1 MGGLLHG
8 LRTSYT
14 GRKVSKKLP
23 TPSSH
28 CFFLASLFAQPCPLA
43 VLKNK
48 EEGRRKKG

>member
-28 CFFLASLFAQPCPLA
+28 CFFPASLFAQEPLA
-43 VLKNK
+43 ALKNK
-48 EEGRRKKG
+48 EEGRRKRG